1 MIKKH
6 QDISKAYEEQN
17 KYVLK
22 NLRRPISNSYSKS
35 IINTEK
41 TIQYCK
47 ESIKKNK
54 VIKIII

>member
-17 KYVLK
+17 KYILK
-22 NLRRPISNSYSKS
+22 NLKNPISDSYSKS

-41 TIQYCK
+41 TIQSCK

-54 VIKIII
+54 VVKIII